1 MDEAERVL
9 FVDLLSYL
17 KEIRDSIKSI
27 TNESSKD
34 LKFLLAQ
41 DVADILH
48 KNVQDVRELM
58 RNKDFPAVPDKKG
71 DLKVEEKAFI
81 RWCRCEHIS
90 YDKEELKRILKTRE
104 E

>member
-58 RNKDFPAVPDKKG
+58 RNKDFPSVPDEQG

-81 RWCRCEHIS
+81 KWCRCERVS
-90 YDKEELKRILKTRE
+90 YDLEELKRILKTRE

>member
-1 MDEAERVL
+1 MEESERLL

-27 TNESSKD
+27 TNESAKD
-34 LKFLLAQ
+34 LKFLSARLAN
-41 DVADILH
+41 ILH
-48 KNVQDVRELM
+48 KNTGNVRELM
-58 RNKDFPAVPDKKG
+58 RSKDFPSVPDKKG

-90 YDKEELKRILKTRE
+90 YDKEELKRILKLRE

>member
-1 MDEAERVL
+1 MDEAERLL

-27 TNESSKD
+27 TNESAKD
-34 LKFLLAQ
+34 LNFLSAQ

-48 KNVQDVRELM
+48 KNTGNVRELM
-58 RNKDFPAVPDKKG
+58 RSKDFPSVPDKKG

-90 YDKEELKRILKTRE
+90 YDKEELKRILKLRE